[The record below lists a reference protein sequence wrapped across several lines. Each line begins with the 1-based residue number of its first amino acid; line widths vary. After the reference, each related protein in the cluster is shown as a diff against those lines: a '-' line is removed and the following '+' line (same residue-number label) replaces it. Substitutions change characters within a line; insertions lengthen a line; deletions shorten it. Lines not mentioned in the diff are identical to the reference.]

1 MTLWGPLLTLLR
13 VIPEETVNEI
23 RERVDLVSLVGEY
36 VKLKKRGGNHIGL
49 CPFHNE
55 KSPSFNVH
63 AERGFFHC
71 FGCKASGDAFAFLM
85 RIDGIAFPDAV
96 RILAERAGVE
106 LPVTDARE
114 DAEKHR
120 RKERRESLVALMEAA
135 TGFYARQLEQHPLA
149 GIAREELASREISA
163 ETASAFQLGYAPH
176 GWDALTR
183 FLAERGFSPEEGEAV
198 GLLAPRR
205 GGDGHYDRFRH
216 RLLFPIV
223 DLHGRVVA
231 FSGRRL
237 AAPPGEDEDREPGA
251 KYVNSPEGPLY
262 HKGDVLYGLHR
273 ARVAMRREGRA
284 LVCEGNFDLVA
295 LHQAGFTT
303 AVAPMGTAFTEAQ
316 ARLLKRF
323 TQRVDLLFDGDA
335 AGDKA
340 VAAAHPLLAGVGL
353 AAHVITLPR
362 GADPDTFLREH
373 GAEELRRRLETAP
386 PIVQHLIDRAA
397 ASAAGDPHAQA
408 EAIASLGPVLAV
420 LGSPLEARL
429 HIERI
434 ARKFGV
440 RDVNAVRA
448 QLRRGLQGA
457 KSPGRSPA
465 PEQPPAAEVAR
476 PQRPFRAPIL
486 ERQLMGALL
495 DAPELVTGPDAL
507 RLTELLTSD
516 ELQSIFQSIARMMEQ
531 RGQIDFAALRADFAD
546 RSVAPWLEQRLAVPE
561 YDAAGAEQALRDGV
575 PLLARRWVESRLSR
589 LGAQILEAKRAG
601 DEDLA
606 RQLMQDRVALYR
618 QSRAPVEG
626 VRDSRAKGGN
636 D

>member
-1 MTLWGPLLTLLR
+1 MTPGGALPTLPS

-55 KSPSFNVH
+55 KTPSFNVH
-63 AERGFFHC
+63 AARGFFHC
-71 FGCKASGDAFAFLM
+71 FGCKASGDVFAFLM
-85 RIDGIAFPDAV
+85 RIDGVSFPDAV
-96 RILAERAGVE
+96 RSLAERAGVE

-114 DAEKHR
+114 DAAQR
-120 RKERRESLVALMEAA
+120 QRKQQRESLVALMEAA
-135 TGFYARQLEQHPLA
+135 TGFYAKQLEQHDLA
-149 GIAREELASREISA
+149 GLAREELRSREISL
-163 ETASAFQLGYAPH
+163 ETAREFQLGYAPD
-176 GWDALTR
+176 GWDALTH
-183 FLAERGFSPEEGEAV
+183 FLGERGFTPAEGEAV
-198 GLLAPRR
+198 GLIVPRR

-216 RLLFPIV
+216 RLVFPIV

-237 AAPPGEDEDREPGA
+237 PPVGEQAAQEREPGA

-273 ARVAMRREGRA
+273 GRVAMRRQSRA

-295 LHQAGFTT
+295 LHQAGFET

-323 TQRVDLLFDGDA
+323 AQRVDLLFDGDA

-340 VAAAHPLLAGVGL
+340 VAAAHPLLAAVGL
-353 AAHVITLPR
+353 AAHVVTLPR

-373 GAEELRRRLETAP
+373 GAEELRQRIETAP

-397 ASAAGDPHAQA
+397 AQAAGDPHAQA

-429 HIERI
+429 HVERI

-440 RDVNAVRA
+440 RDVDAVRA
-448 QLRRGLQGA
+448 QLRRGLSGA
-457 KSPGRSPA
+457 RRPRRDRPAEAQDAPGPV
-465 PEQPPAAEVAR
+465 ER
-476 PQRPFRAPIL
+476 PRPFRAPVL
-486 ERQLMGALL
+486 ERQLVGALL
-495 DAPELVTGPDAL
+495 DAPELVTGEDAA
-507 RLTELLTSD
+507 RLTELLTSE

-531 RGQIDFAALRADFAD
+531 RGQVDFAALRADFTGH
-546 RSVAPWLEQRLAVPE
+546 SVAPWLEQRLAVPE
-561 YDAAGAEQALRDGV
+561 YDAEGAERALADGV
-575 PLLARRWVESRLSR
+575 PLLSRQWVERRLSR

-606 RQLMQDRVALYR
+606 RQLMRDRVALYR
-618 QSRAPVEG
+618 QNKPVGSE
-626 VRDSRAKGGN
+626 
-636 D
+636 